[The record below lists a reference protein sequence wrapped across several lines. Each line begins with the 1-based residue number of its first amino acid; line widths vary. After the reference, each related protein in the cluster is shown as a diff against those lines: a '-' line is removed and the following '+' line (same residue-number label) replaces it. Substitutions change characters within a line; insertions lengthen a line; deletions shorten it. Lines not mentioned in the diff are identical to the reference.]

1 MKKFPQC
8 TSRRLSALLFLAAL
22 FLLPFCVFADT
33 YDEVEGTGLLVKSDP
48 EGGKVFIDGVE
59 RGETPLS
66 LPSIRNGE
74 YSIRLFKEGYVERRF
89 RVVIRSKSRIVVLID
104 LEEAK
109 GELIPEISRSPDAPA
124 SLPFEPAL
132 YVDGTRM
139 YDQVLRLPAGWHTV
153 SVSAF
158 GWEKHTETVYVAE
171 GEARRL
177 PVVLRAAAFSAGEIS
192 HKRRRFN
199 PDNQGALGTTEISF
213 EVSAPGR
220 GGFEVL
226 DGTGHLVFSRELG
239 PFTTWHQSVSWN
251 GRDGGG
257 LKLPDG
263 PYILRLTAAG
273 GEGRVN
279 KEFNAELDS
288 SIEILPLAA
297 ASSLA
302 GLFCSS
308 SPETLPS
315 GSYQIEG
322 TLLAGKP
329 PFDGDAWNSLPFALA
344 LRFSILDRLECS
356 AALNIS
362 PRFGESALAG
372 TGASVKWAFTRPGTS
387 SFGAAAAFSYGW
399 AEEGPFTTFGMG
411 TGAGLSFPL
420 SLRVVSDPGV
430 DILLS
435 PTLLWAGPRGYP
447 ENWLPR
453 LGGGTGVLVRH
464 KSVSGG
470 LSVRWDYAPE
480 VSSASGLSGAGPLLS
495 AAEFRFSPS
504 NLMVS
509 LSGGY
514 WYLNGEGGA
523 FFGAALGVIY

>member
-1 MKKFPQC
+1 MKKLPQG
-8 TSRRLSALLFLAAL
+8 TSRLTALVVLAAL
-22 FLLPFCVFADT
+22 LLLPFHTFADT

-48 EGGKVFIDGVE
+48 EGAKVFIDGVE
-59 RGETPLS
+59 RGETPLN

-109 GELIPEISRSPDAPA
+109 GELVPEISRSPDAPA

-139 YDQVLRLPAGWHTV
+139 YDQVLRLSAGWHTV

-177 PVVLRAAAFSAGEIS
+177 PLVLRAAAFSAGEIS

-199 PDNQGALGTTEISF
+199 PDNQGALGTTELSF

-220 GGFEVL
+220 GSFEVY
-226 DGTGHLVFSRELG
+226 DGTGHTVFSRQLG

-251 GRDGGG
+251 GRDGG

-263 PYILRLTAAG
+263 PYTLRLTASSG
-273 GEGRVN
+273 DKSVS
-279 KEFNAELDS
+279 KEFGVELDS
-288 SIEILPLAA
+288 SIEIWPLAA

-302 GLFCSS
+302 GLFCSP

-329 PFDGDAWNSLPFALA
+329 PFDGKAWNSLPFALA
-344 LRFSILDRLECS
+344 LRFSVLDRLEGS

-362 PRFGESALAG
+362 PRFGDSALAG
-372 TGASVKWAFTRPGTS
+372 AGASVKWAFTRPGS
-387 SFGAAAAFSYGW
+387 SGFGAAAALSYGW
-399 AEEGPFTTFGMG
+399 AEAGPWTAFGMG

-420 SLRVVSDPGV
+420 SLRVVRDPGV
-430 DILLS
+430 DLLFS
-435 PTLLWAGPRGYP
+435 PALLWAGPDGHP
-447 ENWLPR
+447 ESWVPR
-453 LGGGTGVLVRH
+453 IGGGAGLMLRH

-480 VSSASGLSGAGPLLS
+480 AASGLSGAGPLLS

-504 NLMVS
+504 NFMVS

-514 WYLNGEGGA
+514 WYLDGDGGA
-523 FFGAALGVIY
+523 FFGVALGVIY